1 MSASESS
8 DKILSFLRQEYV
20 RGNFE
25 RFKRYISSPVKI
37 ITTHQKRGGGEE
49 KEKSLKHRRQ
59 AVEYF
64 LSRRFGGLACKQEN
78 YKNVTNLFMKVKL
91 YNQLG
96 EEAGK
101 VDLPDAVFGLKWNAD
116 LVHQVV
122 TAQEAN
128 RRPTVA
134 HAKGR
139 SEVRGGGR
147 KPWRQKG
154 TGRARHGS
162 IRSPIWKGG
171 GVTHGP
177 LKEKSYKKKINKKM
191 AKKALYT
198 VLSAKARDNEVII
211 LDALKFD
218 EPKTKLAAKV
228 FNNLKE
234 VKKDITAKEN
244 RVLVLLPKME
254 VAVKRAIRNLP
265 YAVLDEARNLNALQ
279 AMKHKYLLFTKD
291 SVMVFK

>member
-1 MSASESS
+1 
-8 DKILSFLRQEYV
+8 
-20 RGNFE
+20 
-25 RFKRYISSPVKI
+25 
-37 ITTHQKRGGGEE
+37 
-49 KEKSLKHRRQ
+49 
-59 AVEYF
+59 
-64 LSRRFGGLACKQEN
+64 
-78 YKNVTNLFMKVKL
+78 MKVKL
-91 YNQLG
+91 YNQSG

-101 VDLPDAVFGLKWNAD
+101 VELPDAVFGLKWNAD

-122 TAQEAN
+122 TVQEAN
-128 RRPTVA
+128 RRPTIA

-139 SEVRGGGR
+139 GEVRGGGR

-177 LKEKSYKKKINKKM
+177 LKEKSYKRKINKKM

-198 VLSAKARDNEVII
+198 VLSAKTRDNEILV
-211 LDALKFD
+211 LDALKFE

-244 RVLVLLPKME
+244 RVLVLLLKME
-254 VAVKRAIRNLP
+254 ESVKRAVRNLP
-265 YAVLDEARNLNALQ
+265 YAQMDEARNLNALQ
-279 AMKHKYLLFTKD
+279 AMKHKYILFTKE
-291 SVMVFK
+291 SLGIFESKK